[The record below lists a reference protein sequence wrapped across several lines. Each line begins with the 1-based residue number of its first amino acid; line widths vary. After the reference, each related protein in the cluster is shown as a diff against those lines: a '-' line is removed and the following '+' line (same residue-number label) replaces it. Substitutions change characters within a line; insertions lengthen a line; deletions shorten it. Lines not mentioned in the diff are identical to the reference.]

1 LPPDLNIYLD
11 AEPFI
16 HRPED
21 ENPRIEWR
29 NESFIIILKS
39 LISEHYRAVWLRDLE
54 SDYKLK
60 TLKRST
66 AAIASVVIVELVLGL
81 TVNSLAIVSDGLHAL
96 LDALTTLMLF
106 IATRMSVKPADEE
119 HMYGH
124 EKFESIGGLI
134 GGVSLIGIAMLIIYE
149 AILKMVSGQTVNLG
163 LEYIGFIAV
172 AYTFCIDFYRVRSF
186 FRARTGESTTM
197 KAGFYHALADLSSTV
212 IAFAG
217 FGLATLGF
225 YFGDSL
231 ASIVLGALLTFLSI
245 RLVWSSGL
253 ELTDTIS
260 KDLVE
265 KVRKEILDTKGI
277 CSLKDLKIRKAGDK
291 SFVRA
296 TLQVPD
302 CMGLEE
308 AHDLASKTEAS
319 IKKILGNA
327 DVSLHT
333 EPCESR
339 MPTEK
344 LVEKLATEVEG
355 VKQAH
360 DVNATYTE
368 GRLYITLHAYVDPK
382 LSVKKAHE
390 IAEQIESKIVHGVK
404 DVENV
409 AVSMA
414 PFNRRKREGTTVDD
428 GEVRWLIHGIAED
441 YQQVFRVKRIVTY
454 VAGQRRYINIDCSLT
469 KPISVEEADRIVSQ
483 IEEQIK
489 ERFVETNVTVHLE
502 PS

>member
-1 LPPDLNIYLD
+1 MN
-11 AEPFI
+11 
-16 HRPED
+16 
-21 ENPRIEWR
+21 
-29 NESFIIILKS
+29 
-39 LISEHYRAVWLRDLE
+39 LE
-54 SDYKLK
+54 SDHKLR
-60 TLKRST
+60 TLKYST
-66 AAIASVVIVELVLGL
+66 IAIASVVVVELSLGL
-81 TVNSLAIVSDGLHAL
+81 AVNSLAIMSDGLHAL
-96 LDALTTLMLF
+96 LDALTMLMLF
-106 IATRMSVKPADEE
+106 ITTRMAVKPADEE

-124 EKFESIGGLI
+124 EKFESIGGLV
-134 GGVSLIGIAMLIIYE
+134 GGISLIGIAVLIVYE
-149 AILKMVSGQTVNLG
+149 AILKMLEGQTVNLE
-163 LEYIGFIAV
+163 LRYVGFIAIV
-172 AYTFCIDFYRVRSF
+172 YTFCIDFYRVRSF
-186 FRARTGESTTM
+186 LRSRTSASVTM

-212 IAFAG
+212 IALMG

-225 YFGDSL
+225 FFSDSL
-231 ASIVLGALLTFLSI
+231 ASIVLGVLLSYLSI

-253 ELTDTIS
+253 ELSDTVPKNI
-260 KDLVE
+260 VE
-265 KVRKEILDTKGI
+265 RVRKEILDTKGI
-277 CSLKDLKIRKAGDK
+277 RALKDLKIRKAGDK

-319 IKKILGNA
+319 IKNILGNA
-327 DVSLHT
+327 EVSLHT

-355 VKQAH
+355 VKEAH

-382 LSVKKAHE
+382 LSVEKAHE
-390 IAEQIESKIVHGVK
+390 IAEQIEDRIVHGMK

-414 PFNRRKREGTTVDD
+414 PFNRRKREGTAVDD
-428 GEVRWLIHGIAED
+428 GEVRWLIHGIAEN
-441 YQQVFRVKRIVTY
+441 YQRAFRVKRIVTY

-469 KPISVEEADRIVSQ
+469 KQISVEEADRIASE

-489 ERFVETNVTVHLE
+489 QHFVETNVTVHLE